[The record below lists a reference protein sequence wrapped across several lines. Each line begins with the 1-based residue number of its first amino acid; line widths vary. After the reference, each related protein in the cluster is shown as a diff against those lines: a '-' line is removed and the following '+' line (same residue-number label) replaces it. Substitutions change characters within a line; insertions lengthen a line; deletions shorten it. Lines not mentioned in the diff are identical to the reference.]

1 MTGSLA
7 FPALAVAQI
16 PVPDIARIDAF
27 IADRMGAA
35 KVPRVALALVYD
47 GAIVH
52 QRGFGVAD
60 PSGRPM
66 TPQTPSSLGSI
77 TKSFTALA
85 VMQLVEAAQ
94 IDLDEPVQ
102 RYVPWFRV
110 ADAESSA
117 RITVRHLLHHTSGLS
132 TLDGNLTQAHSD
144 SSDQALNDRVRH
156 LARARLIA
164 PPGEQYRYSNGNYQ
178 ALGAIVQAVTG
189 RAYEDYVQEHIL
201 TPMGM
206 HNSFV
211 YWANGDQI
219 EPATGYRFWFGH
231 PIAMSVRRDYRG
243 GVAQGG
249 VFASAEDLAF
259 YMLTILNGG
268 RRGDT
273 SVLSPDGID
282 AIQRPAVP
290 TGSGRE
296 YYAMGWVVSEGE
308 GFQILSHGGDNPG
321 FNAFMAYVPEYR
333 AGVVVLA
340 NVGQGLRR
348 AQVTGVTRDVLDLFL
363 GRTPIPVERELG
375 GVVLLSILAVIPFM
389 FVYSALRLIRGLR
402 LGNVRGLAK
411 PFGYREIA
419 LRVVMPFVFSAGTS
433 LGLLVVLF
441 RFGSTTLSAMLLFV
455 PDAGWL
461 AVAGGVTAG
470 FWAMFRPL
478 LLFRSA
484 SRKTEAANEG

>member
-1 MTGSLA
+1 MTGCLATPVLA
-7 FPALAVAQI
+7 FAQI

-27 IADRMGAA
+27 IEDRMAEA
-35 KVPRVALALVYD
+35 KVPGVALALVYD

-117 RITVRHLLHHTSGLS
+117 RITVRHLLHHTTGLS

-144 SSDQALNDRVRH
+144 SSGQALDDRVRH

-211 YWANGDQI
+211 YRPNGDQI
-219 EPATGYRFWFGH
+219 EPATGYRFWFGQ

-243 GVAQGG
+243 GEAQGG

-259 YMLTILNGG
+259 YM
-268 RRGDT
+268 
-273 SVLSPDGID
+273 
-282 AIQRPAVP
+282 
-290 TGSGRE
+290 
-296 YYAMGWVVSEGE
+296 
-308 GFQILSHGGDNPG
+308 
-321 FNAFMAYVPEYR
+321 
-333 AGVVVLA
+333 
-340 NVGQGLRR
+340 
-348 AQVTGVTRDVLDLFL
+348 
-363 GRTPIPVERELG
+363 
-375 GVVLLSILAVIPFM
+375 
-389 FVYSALRLIRGLR
+389 FVYSALRFIRGLR
-402 LGNVRGLAK
+402 LGNVRPLAK
-411 PFGYREIA
+411 PFRYREIA
-419 LRVVMPFVFSAGTS
+419 YRVVMPFVFSAGTA
-433 LGLLVVLF
+433 LGLLIVLF

-461 AVAGGVTAG
+461 AVAGGVTAS
-470 FWAMFRPL
+470 FWAMLRPL

-484 SRKTEAANEG
+484 N